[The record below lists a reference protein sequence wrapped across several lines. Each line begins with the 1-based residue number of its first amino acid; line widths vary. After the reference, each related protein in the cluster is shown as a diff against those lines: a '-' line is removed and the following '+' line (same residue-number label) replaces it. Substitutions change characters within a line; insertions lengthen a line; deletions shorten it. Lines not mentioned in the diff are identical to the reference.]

1 MKPLLAARWRW
12 LYRWTVA
19 SHFPAFLMGFGL
31 CALLVLTFSCAAP
44 TTDDDTRL
52 DASAGPQRVAPPEVV
67 NLDAYPTTT
76 VARPKP
82 RVSRGTPRT
91 TVARPRVPAGGD
103 VRRVSS
109 TAYCLRGRMAS
120 GKPTYSGAAAM
131 NGVPLGSRWHVV
143 ELGRTFIVEDRIG
156 HGSQF
161 DIWFASCEAAIQ
173 YGRRTVTIRRVG

>member
-1 MKPLLAARWRW
+1 MKRLLAA
-12 LYRWTVA
+12 LCLAVA
-19 SHFPAFLMGFGL
+19 CGTPVA
-31 CALLVLTFSCAAP
+31 
-44 TTDDDTRL
+44 DTAL
-52 DASAGPQRVAPPEVV
+52 DATAGKQYAPPEPRYE
-67 NLDAYPTTT
+67 DPAWYAPPTT
-76 VARPKP
+76 ALR
-82 RVSRGTPRT
+82 RVPPTTRASRGAVQSPR
-91 TVARPRVPAGGD
+91 AAAPAPSSAD

-120 GKPTYSGAAAM
+120 GRPTYSGAAAM

-143 ELGRTFIVEDRIG
+143 ELGRTFVIEDRIG